1 MPVALWGDH
10 YMFARG
16 SVGDDQRLNFFM
28 DSGLVALRKINDDP
42 TVQAGFTSSR
52 ERYLK
57 WGIAESALNQGIF
70 KSHVPMPFS
79 RENITYA
86 VREIVGIGTSL
97 KSDEKTGNLRIT
109 KIFPN
114 SPAGQAGLSADLM
127 IQKING
133 LSVEG
138 KSMKQCLSMLGGR
151 VGTKVRLE
159 VFDPDRK
166 ETRTLELTRQ
176 KFLTA
181 TE

>member
-1 MPVALWGDH
+1 
-10 YMFARG
+10 
-16 SVGDDQRLNFFM
+16 
-28 DSGLVALRKINDDP
+28 
-42 TVQAGFTSSR
+42 
-52 ERYLK
+52 
-57 WGIAESALNQGIF
+57 
-70 KSHVPMPFS
+70 MPFS

-109 KIFPN
+109 KVFPN
-114 SPAGQAGLSADLM
+114 SPAEQAGLSADLM

-133 LSVEG
+133 VSVEG
-138 KSMKQCLSMLGGR
+138 KSMKQCLSMRGGR